1 MIFKRQAPRKAAS
14 SPNEMT
20 LSLHSTYCIPYPP
33 PLSFART
40 PPITSVGVG
49 PVGKPSLPA
58 ARGLQQSSQAGRNAR
73 FLPGPQGH
81 GWYSSG
87 CTVHGDTIVLW
98 ARVTS
103 PLPPSSFSIPH
114 VLCRLICVIPASVIR
129 RRTHYCGDITR
140 WKNVLKCLSCHVSHG
155 LHSACRRVSSSRV
168 VKEGANYV

>member
-1 MIFKRQAPRKAAS
+1 M
-14 SPNEMT
+14 
-20 LSLHSTYCIPYPP
+20 
-33 PLSFART
+33 
-40 PPITSVGVG
+40 
-49 PVGKPSLPA
+49 GKPSLPA

-168 VKEGANYV
+168 EKETNQDTQEFSHAPSKIKPQKNKCPPQGFMTQQL